1 VDKKGG
7 LTMDKSE
14 KLYYETLKEIKKF
27 KEQIGD
33 ELDSLYRD
41 LQNLTELRKAIR
53 ELQET
58 VAKEAG
64 VPVAMLFNHY
74 RA

>member
-1 VDKKGG
+1 
-7 LTMDKSE
+7 MEKSE

-27 KEQIGD
+27 KEQIND
-33 ELDSLYRD
+33 DIDSLYKD
-41 LQNLTELRKAIR
+41 LQSLTELRKAIR

-64 VPVAMLFNHY
+64 VPVGMLFTHY